1 MSDNENDQD
10 GRAEF
15 ELKSPPTDGIT
26 HIEFAERS
34 SKVLLVSSW
43 DFSVGLYRTVP
54 KTCEMC

>member
-1 MSDNENDQD
+1 MSDNENEVLNSRGE

-26 HIEFAERS
+26 HIEFAKNS

-43 DFSVGLYRTVP
+43 DFSVGLY
-54 KTCEMC
+54 K

>member
-1 MSDNENDQD
+1 MSDNENEVLSSHRHHNE

-26 HIEFAERS
+26 HIEFAKNS

-43 DFSVGLYRTVP
+43 DFSVGLY
-54 KTCEMC
+54 K